1 MIQIDIVKY
10 LVLSHVLWYLVIS
23 CHVIIH
29 DAPCGTV
36 RNGAERC
43 GTVRPARAISS
54 DISPGCWGPAFAP
67 APDTQPQLPR
77 SRAAAQLLRSSWV
90 LMALGRSCLFAMT
103 SSTASFN
110 QQFLAVSQN
119 VDPNPQIQ
127 WISDKS
133 TFVSPFSGPLM
144 SNGPLCFHGSSG
156 PSSRPSEAFS
166 WAPPAP
172 RLCALD
178 HCCRWPQALSSL
190 QQPQLVRFERG
201 QVWGAGEDEPICVPW
216 DQKFGSLH
224 EVCLWNLHRI
234 GAESTKHDTSK
245 NEAPDLSPSCW

>member
-1 MIQIDIVKY
+1 MY
-10 LVLSHVLWYLVIS
+10 CGYLVIS

-43 GTVRPARAISS
+43 GTVRNGASCTSHFLRYFPRLLRPSFCTSS
-54 DISPGCWGPAFAP
+54 WP
-67 APDTQPQLPR
+67 QPQLPR

-119 VDPNPQIQ
+119 LDPNPQIQ

-190 QQPQLVRFERG
+190 HQPQLVRFERG
-201 QVWGAGEDEPICVPW
+201 QV
-216 DQKFGSLH
+216 
-224 EVCLWNLHRI
+224 
-234 GAESTKHDTSK
+234 
-245 NEAPDLSPSCW
+245 